1 MIRMTMMEGVT
12 SPSVAITAPGTP
24 AMLYPT

>member
-1 MIRMTMMEGVT
+1 MIRITMMEGVT

-24 AMLYPT
+24 AMVKPT